1 MLIKKGDI
9 NETLTFCEML
19 LEPLVKLD
27 ILPAQNVLRPSV
39 IGVEKIEKDI
49 EEYYNLL
56 NLSTVQLIR
65 KKIEY
70 KNDPTKSNLIFK
82 INQILKERIKLK

>member
-1 MLIKKGDI
+1 M
-9 NETLTFCEML
+9 
-19 LEPLVKLD
+19 D

>member
-1 MLIKKGDI
+1 
-9 NETLTFCEML
+9 ML

-27 ILPAQNVLRPSV
+27 IMPAQNVLRPSV

-49 EEYYNLL
+49 EEYNNLL

-82 INQILKERIKLK
+82 INQILKERIKLNNYK